1 MVARSLRGGP
11 ADPEIGATFVTSVAL
26 VHFLVVHEGPPS
38 PPPED
43 ARLVERLRAGD
54 VQAFDV
60 LYRRY
65 ERRLAGFVA
74 RLHGR
79 REGLEDVLQET
90 WLRLAQN
97 AGRLRPDTQLLPWL
111 FTVARN
117 LVIGRHR
124 WRILDADRLFAW
136 SRMTAADNPTPF
148 DLHLASEAE
157 RRLELALLELP
168 LKYREVLLLVAVEG
182 LSQKDAAAVLDLT
195 HDAARQRLARARQM
209 MQALLEAP

>member
-1 MVARSLRGGP
+1 M
-11 ADPEIGATFVTSVAL
+11 
-26 VHFLVVHEGPPS
+26 HFLVVHAADPS
-38 PPPED
+38 PSPED
-43 ARLVERLRAGD
+43 PILVERLRSGD
-54 VQAFDV
+54 AAAFDL

-79 REGLEDVLQET
+79 REGLEDILQET

-97 AGRLRPDTQLLPWL
+97 AGRLRPDTQLLAWL

-117 LVIGRHR
+117 LVLGRHR
-124 WRILDADRLFAW
+124 WRLLDADRLFAW
-136 SRMTAADNPTPF
+136 SRLMAPDNPTPF
-148 DLHLASEAE
+148 DLTLADETE
-157 RRLELALLELP
+157 RRLELALFELP

-195 HDAARQRLARARQM
+195 HEAARQRLARARQM
-209 MQALLEAP
+209 MQTLLEAP